1 MERRPL
7 AKQSVVAKKEN
18 LMSAFQTPLVRIS
31 GIESHPNADRLEL
44 ANVLGYTCVVRKGA
58 FHTGQQVVYLP
69 EGGVVPEWLCRAL
82 NLWDEEKGTGR
93 LAGKRGLRIK
103 ATRLRGTLSQGL
115 LYAASEDPDG
125 PYLALEGCKQWRL
138 TPTSS
143 GEEIAGALGVEKY
156 VPPVP
161 VAFEGVVV
169 SMHGH
174 TVKFDIES
182 LQSFPDAIAPGDE
195 VVVTEKLHGTW
206 TGISFDPTV
215 DHPDLYHGGTI
226 ICSKGMSAKGLAF
239 KTDSS
244 NDKNLYVRT
253 WRQFLLEPGHW
264 DGIIK
269 EARDCGEAVHVLGE
283 TFGRGVQDL
292 QYGLTTSAFRV
303 FAVGRGRAKDPASH
317 FLSADDLAAWCRRF
331 GLEAVPELGR
341 FRFSMQA
348 ALALRDGKTAFG
360 GVHVREGV
368 VISPNRRR
376 SLADEFAFVKLVSPD
391 YLLRKG
397 QATEFE

>member
-1 MERRPL
+1 M
-7 AKQSVVAKKEN
+7 AT
-18 LMSAFQTPLVRIS
+18 FQTPLVRIS
-31 GIESHPNADRLEL
+31 AIEPHPNADRLEL
-44 ANVLGYTCVVRKGA
+44 AKVLGYTCVVRKGA
-58 FHTGQQVVYLP
+58 FHSGQQVVYLP

-93 LAGKRGLRIK
+93 LAGKQGLRIK

-115 LYAASEDPDG
+115 LYSILEGSDG
-125 PYLALEGCKQWRL
+125 PCLALEGGKPWSL
-138 TPTSS
+138 ASTAS
-143 GEEIAGALGVEKY
+143 GEEIADALGVEKY

-169 SMHGH
+169 EMHGH

-182 LQSFPDAIAPGDE
+182 LQSFPDAIASGE
-195 VVVTEKLHGTW
+195 EIVVTEKLHGTW
-206 TGISFDPTV
+206 TGISFDPSV
-215 DHPDLYHGGTI
+215 DHPDLYEGGTI

-239 KTDSS
+239 KTDNS
-244 NDKNLYVRT
+244 NNKNLYVRT

-264 DGIIK
+264 DHIIQ
-269 EARDCGEAVHVLGE
+269 EARNLGEAIHLLGE

-292 QYGLTTSAFRV
+292 HYGLKTSALRV
-303 FAVGRGRAKDPASH
+303 FAIGLGRAKDPASY
-317 FLSADDLAAWCRRF
+317 FLSADDLAAWCSRF
-331 GLEAVPELGR
+331 GLKTVPELGR
-341 FRFSMQA
+341 CAFSMEA
-348 ALALRDGKTAFG
+348 ALALRDGKTTFG

-376 SLADEFAFVKLVSPD
+376 SLADDFAFVKLVSPD

>member
-1 MERRPL
+1 M
-7 AKQSVVAKKEN
+7 A
-18 LMSAFQTPLVRIS
+18 AFQAPLVSIG
-31 GIESHPNADRLEL
+31 GIEPHPNADRLEL
-44 ANVLGYTCVVRKGA
+44 AKVLGYTCVIRKDA
-58 FHTGQQVVYLP
+58 FHIGQQVVYLP

-82 NLWDEEKGTGR
+82 NLWDEEKGKGR
-93 LAGKRGLRIK
+93 LAGKQGLRIK

-115 LYAASEDPDG
+115 LYPVSEGPDG
-125 PYLALEGCKQWRL
+125 PCLTLEGGKQWPL
-138 TPTSS
+138 AASAS
-143 GEEIAGALGVEKY
+143 GEEIATALGIEKY

-169 SMHGH
+169 GVHGH

-182 LQSFPDAIAPGDE
+182 LQSFPEAIAPGED

-215 DHPDLYHGGTI
+215 DHPDLYQGGTI
-226 ICSKGMSAKGLAF
+226 ISSKGMSAKGLAF
-239 KTDSS
+239 KTDGS
-244 NDKNLYVRT
+244 NAKNLYVRT

-264 DGIIK
+264 DRIIQ
-269 EARDCGEAVHVLGE
+269 EARDTGDAIHVLGE

-292 QYGLTTSAFRV
+292 QYGLKTTALRV
-303 FAVGRGRAKDPASH
+303 FAVGFGRAKDPGAY
-317 FLSADDLAAWCRRF
+317 FLPADDLGAWCRRF
-331 GLEAVPELGR
+331 DLETVPELGR
-341 FRFSMQA
+341 CRFSMEA
-348 ALALRDGKTAFG
+348 ALSFRDGKTTFG

-368 VISPNRRR
+368 VLSANRRR
-376 SLADEFAFVKLVSPD
+376 NLADEFAFVKLVSPD

>member
-1 MERRPL
+1 MEHRPL
-7 AKQSVVAKKEN
+7 AEQPLVAKKEN

-44 ANVLGYTCVVRKGA
+44 ATVLGYTCVVRKGA
-58 FHTGQQVVYLP
+58 FQAGQQVVYLP

-82 NLWDEEKGTGR
+82 KLWDEEKGTGR

-115 LYAASEDPDG
+115 LYAVSEGPDG
-125 PYLALEGCKQWRL
+125 PYLALEGGKQWPL
-138 TPTSS
+138 ALTSS
-143 GEEIAGALGVEKY
+143 GEEIADALGVEKY

-169 SMHGH
+169 AMHGH
-174 TVKFDIES
+174 TIKFDIES
-182 LQSFPDAIAPGDE
+182 LQSFPDAIAPGEE

-239 KTDSS
+239 KTGSS

-269 EARDCGEAVHVLGE
+269 EACDCGAALHLLGE

-292 QYGLTTSAFRV
+292 QYGLKAPSFRV

-317 FLSADDLAAWCRRF
+317 FLPADDLAAWCSRF
-331 GLEAVPELGR
+331 GLETVPELGR
-341 FRFSMQA
+341 FQFSMQA